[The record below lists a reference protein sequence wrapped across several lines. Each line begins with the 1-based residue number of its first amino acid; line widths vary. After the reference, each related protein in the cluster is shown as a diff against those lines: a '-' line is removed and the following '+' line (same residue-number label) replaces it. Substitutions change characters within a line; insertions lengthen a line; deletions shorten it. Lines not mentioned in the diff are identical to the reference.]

1 MTPLARRIQ
10 MVLASGVINPALALS
25 ICVMLINTRRTKIGV
40 AAEAKLCTE
49 LDEPPKGLVLPDLS
63 ERWNSSLKTSLSEVE
78 HITPGEPDKISALV
92 ESIELETEQ
101 VARTKAMK
109 VHGQTHYRFTA
120 NLGACDKCLADDGK
134 EYPVDEKPSHHPH
147 CKCETELIGESDE

>member
-25 ICVMLINTRRTKIGV
+25 ICVMLINVRRSRLAV
-40 AAEAKLCTE
+40 EAEAKLCKE
-49 LDEPPKGLVLPDLS
+49 LDEPPLGLVLPDLS
-63 ERWNSSLKTSLSEVE
+63 ERWDSSLKTSLSKVE
-78 HITPGEPDKISALV
+78 NIAPGEPDRISALV

-101 VARTKAMK
+101 IARTKAMK
-109 VHGQTHYRFTA
+109 VHGQTHYRFKA
-120 NLGACDKCLADDGK
+120 NPGACDECLADDGK
-134 EYPVDEKPSHHPH
+134 EYPVDAKPSHHPH

>member
-10 MVLASGVINPALALS
+10 TVLASGVINPALALS
-25 ICVMLINTRRTKIGV
+25 ICVMLINVRRSRLAV
-40 AAEAKLCTE
+40 EAEAKLCKE
-49 LDEPPKGLVLPDLS
+49 LDEPPLVLVLPDLS
-63 ERWNSSLKTSLSEVE
+63 ERWDSSLKTSLSKVE
-78 HITPGEPDKISALV
+78 KITPGEPDKISALV

-109 VHGQTHYRFTA
+109 VHGQTHYRFKA

-147 CKCETELIGESDE
+147 CKCETELGESE

>member
-10 MVLASGVINPALALS
+10 TVLASGVINPALALS
-25 ICVMLINTRRTKIGV
+25 ICVMLINVRRSRLAV
-40 AAEAKLCTE
+40 EAEAKLCKE
-49 LDEPPKGLVLPDLS
+49 LDEPPLGLVLPDLS
-63 ERWNSSLKTSLSEVE
+63 ERWDSSLKTSLSKVE
-78 HITPGEPDKISALV
+78 KITPGEPDKISALV

-109 VHGQTHYRFTA
+109 VHGQTHYRFKA

-147 CKCETELIGESDE
+147 CKCETELGESE